1 MLDSTVAMTKIL
13 LALMII
19 FFQETPVNI
28 SSPQAGET
36 LRGQVEIMGNLDA
49 PKFSI
54 AELAF
59 SYASPYGDAAK
70 LADTWFNIQTF
81 SQPVESPAI
90 AIWDTTLL
98 TDGDYTLRLHVHL
111 LDGSFQDVLVQDL
124 KIRNDTPVST
134 EVVPTNASFPQ
145 LIATDPP
152 PALTE
157 PPATAVIP
165 YFVPATLPLNPASIT
180 ISSIYSTF
188 GRGALMVLVLF
199 IFFSLLLRLR
209 KNN

>member
-13 LALMII
+13 FALMLI

-36 LRGQVEIMGNLDA
+36 LRGQVEIMGNWDA
-49 PKFSI
+49 PNFSS

-59 SYASPYGDAAK
+59 SYASPNENAAN

-81 SQPVESPAI
+81 SQPVEGAVI
-90 AIWDTTLL
+90 AVWDTTLL

-124 KIRNDTPVST
+124 KIRNDIPVPT
-134 EVVPTNASFPQ
+134 EVVPANTSFPQ
-145 LIATDPP
+145 LFATDLP

-157 PPATAVIP
+157 PPAIGVTP
-165 YFVPATLPLNPASIT
+165 YFVPTPLPLNPASVT

-188 GRGALMVLVLF
+188 GRGALIVLVLF